1 MVALKKLHC
10 LEAEDP
16 TFDKSFKIEIKML
29 TKVRHRNI
37 VKLHGYCLNNRCM
50 FLIYD
55 HMEIGSLFFVLSN
68 DVEAVELDWM
78 KGMLKWAVCGLNT
91 KPNSFF

>member
-1 MVALKKLHC
+1 
-10 LEAEDP
+10 
-16 TFDKSFKIEIKML
+16 
-29 TKVRHRNI
+29 
-37 VKLHGYCLNNRCM
+37 M

-68 DVEAVELDWM
+68 DVKAMELDWM